1 MRGNAIAFQLKFANF
16 ASETINTRIMEEK
29 KAQEAANTQAEA
41 KQEPKRTN
49 KSWEAFG
56 RSKGCFVINDPKFML

>member
-1 MRGNAIAFQLKFANF
+1 
-16 ASETINTRIMEEK
+16 MEEK

-41 KQEPKRTN
+41 KQETKRTN

-56 RSKGCFVINDPKFML
+56 RSRGTVTVNDPTLLI

>member
-1 MRGNAIAFQLKFANF
+1 
-16 ASETINTRIMEEK
+16 MEEK
-29 KAQEAANTQAEA
+29 KSQKAADTQAEK

-56 RSKGCFVINDPKFML
+56 RSKGTVIVNDPTLLI

>member
-1 MRGNAIAFQLKFANF
+1 
-16 ASETINTRIMEEK
+16 MEEK
-29 KAQEAANTQAEA
+29 KTQEAAVKQTET

-56 RSKGCFVINDPKFML
+56 RSRGCFVINDPKFML